1 MKEAIEEKLNQEA
14 VAPFR
19 HRSQRFYRWSK
30 KISIMTKQE
39 YEELRSTI
47 EYVGKSYNSIEEFTQ
62 VRDHVEQVEASNNIA
77 MLESPV
83 KLAISL
89 RGPCSAAEEYITP
102 YLDAETTLYIKN
114 AILRRLNSRIA
125 FFKKEIE
132 DINYTKRKT
141 KKK

>member
-1 MKEAIEEKLNQEA
+1 
-14 VAPFR
+14 
-19 HRSQRFYRWSK
+19 
-30 KISIMTKQE
+30 MTKQE

-47 EYVGKSYNSIEEFTQ
+47 NYVGEYFNSIEELTQ
-62 VRDHVEQVEASNNIA
+62 VRDIVEEVNASNSIA
-77 MLESPV
+77 MLDSPV
-83 KLAISL
+83 KLNIKVTGEKMLDQNISK
-89 RGPCSAAEEYITP
+89 

-114 AILRRLNSRIA
+114 AILRRLNGRIA